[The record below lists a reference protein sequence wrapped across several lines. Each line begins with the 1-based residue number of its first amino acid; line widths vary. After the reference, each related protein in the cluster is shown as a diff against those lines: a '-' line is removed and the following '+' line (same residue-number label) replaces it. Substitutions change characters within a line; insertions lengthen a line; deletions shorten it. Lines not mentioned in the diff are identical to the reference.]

1 MKKIAKII
9 LTCFGCFIGVIIIGI
24 VALILFGKGKLLL
37 PVAKKEVF
45 EVDNKA
51 KCSC

>member
-9 LTCFGCFIGVIIIGI
+9 LSCLGCFIGVIIIGI
-24 VALILFGKGKLLL
+24 AGLILFGKGNLSL
-37 PVAKKEVF
+37 PVAKKKVF

-51 KCSC
+51 KYA